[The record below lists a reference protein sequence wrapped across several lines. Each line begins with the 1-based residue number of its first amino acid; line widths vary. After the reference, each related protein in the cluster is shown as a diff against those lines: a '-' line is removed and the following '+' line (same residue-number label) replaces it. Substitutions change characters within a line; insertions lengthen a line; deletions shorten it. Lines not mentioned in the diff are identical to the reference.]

1 MASSENLEE
10 APGDGCG
17 GICLT
22 FRKDNEVFEPVMSV
36 LRSKKWGIYGPTSFQ
51 GYAKKNGLTVP
62 RTAEYISVDHMER
75 LNSLLRREQ
84 AMVLRL
90 GTAVDGPGTQFAVVK
105 TPNRLHDYFLLEE
118 QCFTETHPV
127 TYLPS
132 VSFRNLF
139 PYYIFPKR
147 TETSMVNLAFASGL
161 IGHALNLDKPFPV
174 AAPATG
180 NSTYTFRFYAHSE
193 HPVELVH
200 INGQAEIDAVFV
212 GSRRGKDCL
221 FILESKSG
229 ANKSLAKH
237 KLVYPVLALAPYA
250 PADMPI
256 IPVYLKVQQTEMNVC
271 YHVVE
276 CAFPDPRRKVR
287 SLNELTV
294 VSHRCLS
301 LPLPQVVWDN
311 KHFQ

>member
-1 MASSENLEE
+1 MIAV
-10 APGDGCG
+10 D
-17 GICLT
+17 
-22 FRKDNEVFEPVMSV
+22 RKETDVFEPVMSV

-161 IGHALNLDKPFPV
+161 IGLEP
-174 AAPATG
+174 
-180 NSTYTFRFYAHSE
+180 
-193 HPVELVH
+193 
-200 INGQAEIDAVFV
+200 GQAVSC
-212 GSRRGKDCL
+212 G
-221 FILESKSG
+221 G
-229 ANKSLAKH
+229 AGHWKQHL
-237 KLVYPVLALAPYA
+237 Y
-250 PADMPI
+250 
-256 IPVYLKVQQTEMNVC
+256 
-271 YHVVE
+271 
-276 CAFPDPRRKVR
+276 
-287 SLNELTV
+287 
-294 VSHRCLS
+294 LS
-301 LPLPQVVWDN
+301 LLCPFGTSGGTCPHQRSGGD
-311 KHFQ
+311 